1 MPKINFHFLKKPKIF
16 IPLIIGLI
24 FIGLIVYQ
32 INLKNH
38 TNYQTAKVK
47 RGNLSEIVS
56 TTGRVQSAQ
65 SVDLSFK
72 RSGRVIFVNGQVG
85 QSAKDGTLLAKIDCQ
100 DLEKTLA
107 DAKISLASAQ
117 NVLEKLETQYQQ
129 LLRQDTLNKNYEDAL
144 IILGAFYQQS
154 ATILENIQN
163 IYFKN
168 DLSNG
173 NENNITY
180 YSNYNSKFQLT
191 PYKADSL
198 YNEVKLLQQ
207 EALNTYQIAQRGSGD
222 ERYNAIEKGYS
233 LLIKMADLIKL
244 GRDPILDLYNYLII
258 NNATHNKQA
267 EIENHLQQLTSYA
280 NIVDGYLQ
288 NLLTL
293 RNAINTQRDALI
305 NFPFDIKNQKLV
317 VEQWQNTISDTQKR
331 LNDCSIIAPFSGI
344 ITNLDL
350 KKDEIVSA
358 NLPVISLIAKDQFE
372 IESPIPE
379 IDIAKIKIN
388 NEAIVTL
395 DAYGSGKTLKAKV
408 IHIDPAAT
416 LLEGV
421 PTYKVKLQLINP
433 DVEIKVGMT
442 ANLDIICQQKENIL
456 IVPRR
461 AVFNENGKKFVRVLK
476 DKNVIEEREVETG
489 IGGEGMIEITNGLN
503 EGEII
508 IVSGK

>member
-1 MPKINFHFLKKPKIF
+1 MPKINFHLLKKPKIF

-65 SVDLSFK
+65 NIDLSFK
-72 RSGRVIFVNGQVG
+72 RSGRVIFVSGEVG
-85 QSAKDGTLLAKIDCQ
+85 QSVKDGTLLAKIDCQ

-163 IYFKN
+163 IYFEN

-395 DAYGSGKTLKAKV
+395 DAYGSEKTLKAKV